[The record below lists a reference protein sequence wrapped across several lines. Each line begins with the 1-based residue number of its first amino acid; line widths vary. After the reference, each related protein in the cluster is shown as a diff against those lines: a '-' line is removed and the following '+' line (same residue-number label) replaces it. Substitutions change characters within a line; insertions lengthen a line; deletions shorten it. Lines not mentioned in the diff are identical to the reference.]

1 MVSWMR
7 YVAPLYRRGGYR
19 PGTLACE
26 RGRRKGMA
34 SLLRFLAEFLKSGSS
49 LDPLGLVSEKGQ

>member
-1 MVSWMR
+1 MR